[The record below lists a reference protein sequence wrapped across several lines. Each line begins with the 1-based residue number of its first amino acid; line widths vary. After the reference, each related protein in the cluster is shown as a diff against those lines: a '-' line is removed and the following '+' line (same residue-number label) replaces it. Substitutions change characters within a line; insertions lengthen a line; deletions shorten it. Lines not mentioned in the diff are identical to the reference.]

1 MTKKYS
7 LKNIAEIAGD
17 DQDFILL
24 VVKTFLEEIPPDL
37 SAMIDAVEN
46 NNRDLAY
53 QFAHKMKPN
62 FEMFGLNISKSVTA
76 IESWTKSS
84 KNISTIQNHLDKV
97 VAKNEIVIKEL
108 KEDFNINKKYT
119 LDLGDDIHH
128 RIYDNF
134 LLNIPNSIDNNI
146 DENEL
151 GYLSEEY

>member
-1 MTKKYS
+1 MMTKKYS

-37 SAMIDAVEN
+37 TAMIEAIEN

-53 QFAHKMKPN
+53 HFAHKMKPN

-84 KNISTIQNHLDKV
+84 KNISTIQNHMDKI
-97 VAKNEIVIKEL
+97 VAKNEIVLKEL
-108 KEDFNINKKYT
+108 KEDFN
-119 LDLGDDIHH
+119 L
-128 RIYDNF
+128 
-134 LLNIPNSIDNNI
+134 
-146 DENEL
+146 
-151 GYLSEEY
+151 